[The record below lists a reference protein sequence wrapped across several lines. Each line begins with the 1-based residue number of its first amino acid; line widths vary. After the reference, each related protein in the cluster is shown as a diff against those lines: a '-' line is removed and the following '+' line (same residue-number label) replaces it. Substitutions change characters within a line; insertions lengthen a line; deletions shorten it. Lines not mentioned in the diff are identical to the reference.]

1 MAPDPQRDRPARRH
15 YRSQLRE
22 ERAADTRRRITRAAG
37 ELFAAHG
44 FAGTTVAGIAERAG
58 VSEATVY
65 ATFGTKG
72 AIVRALLSEMEQQAD
87 AAGWSAR
94 IAGESDQRRE
104 RRAHRPGA
112 ALLTPQT
119 RDFLVR

>member
-1 MAPDPQRDRPARRH
+1 MAQGTDPARRR

-44 FAGTTVAGIAERAG
+44 FAGTTVAGIAGRAG

-72 AIVRALLSEMEQQAD
+72 AIVGALLSDMERQAD
-87 AAGWSAR
+87 VAGWIER
-94 IAGESDQRRE
+94 IDGEPDP
-104 RRAHRPGA
+104 HRK
-112 ALLTPQT
+112 LLA
-119 RDFLVR
+119 